1 MSAAL
6 QRGEQAIADGIALNG
21 SEIVFVHHDGTRT
34 EATANI
40 GQSEFEEGAIGGATA
55 SLTIVKS
62 HDFIVRTADLP
73 SGFGQ
78 TTARAWTIE
87 FNGGVYRP
95 ATFNDEPPIVD
106 SGRFG
111 LMKRIHTKQSGETD
125 A

>member
-1 MSAAL
+1 MSEHLRA
-6 QRGEQAIADGIALNG
+6 GEQAIADDILSNG
-21 SEIVFVHHDGTRT
+21 SEIVFVSPDGTET

-40 GQSEFEEGAIGGATA
+40 GQSEHEEGTIGGATA

-62 HDFIVRTADLP
+62 HDFIVRTAAIP
-73 SGFGQ
+73 AGFDQ
-78 TTARAWTIE
+78 QSARGWTIQ

-95 ATFNDEPPIVD
+95 ATFNEEPPVVD

-111 LMKRIHTKQSGETD
+111 IMKRIHTKQSGETD